1 MKVLILLAA
10 SLQAQSLDS
19 IIAKE
24 VAAMEQKLIETR
36 RELHMHPELSN
47 QESLTGKFIAD
58 RLRALGFDEVKTNV
72 AGHGVI
78 GVIQGGKPGP
88 VVAWRADIDALPI
101 DESAFDVP
109 YRSTNKGVKH
119 ACGHDAHMTV
129 ALGVAEVFSRIRKDL
144 PGTVKFIF
152 QPAEE
157 GVSNAEFFGAALMIK
172 EGAMQNPRPKAI
184 FAFHVSPM
192 IEAGKIGYASG
203 PFLAS
208 VDSVNISVKGKKAHG
223 AFPQEGTDA
232 LVTAAQC
239 VNMLQTI
246 HSRRISTMDPSVL
259 TMGTISGG
267 DRSNVVAESVKMEGT
282 LRTFSEATRES
293 YRTYV
298 KQTLQGCTGI
308 SGATYELEWLQPSY
322 PVTTNPAGLLEATL
336 PSIRRIV
343 GIEGATRMAP
353 QMGGEDFSLFQK
365 EVPGV
370 MFWLGVGNEA
380 RGIRSGLHT
389 ADFDIDEVA
398 LLVGVKTAAAIL
410 LDYLSR

>member
-1 MKVLILLAA
+1 MKALFLLAA

-19 IIAKE
+19 VIAKE
-24 VAAMEQKLIETR
+24 VSAMEQKLIDTR

-47 QESLTGKFIAD
+47 QESRTGKFIAE

-72 AGHGVI
+72 AGNGVI
-78 GVIQGGKPGP
+78 GIIKGGKPGP
-88 VVAWRADIDALPI
+88 VVAWRTDIDALPI
-101 DESAFDVP
+101 DESDFNVS

-129 ALGVAEVFSRIRKDL
+129 ALGVAEVFSRIKKEI

-172 EGAMQNPRPKAI
+172 EGALQNPRPKAI

-192 IEAGKIGYASG
+192 LEAGRIGYASG

-208 VDSVNISVKGKKAHG
+208 ADSVNITIKGKKAHA
-223 AFPQEGTDA
+223 AFPQDGSDA
-232 LVTAAQC
+232 LVTAAHC

-259 TMGTISGG
+259 TIGTISGG
-267 DRSNVVAESVKMEGT
+267 DRLNVVADSVKMEGT
-282 LRTFSEATRES
+282 LRTFSEATREA

-308 SGATYELEWLQPSY
+308 SGGAFELEWMQPSY
-322 PVTTNPAGLLEATL
+322 PVTTNPADLLAATL
-336 PSIRRIV
+336 PSVRRIV
-343 GIEGATRMAP
+343 GVDGAKQMAP
-353 QMGGEDFSLFQK
+353 QMAGEDFSFFQK
-365 EVPGV
+365 EIPGV

-380 RGIRSGLHT
+380 RGIKSGLHT
-389 ADFDIDEVA
+389 ADFDIDEAA
-398 LLVGVKTAAAIL
+398 LPVGVKTAAAIL

>member
-1 MKVLILLAA
+1 MKALLLLAA

-24 VAAMEQKLIETR
+24 VVAMEQKLIDTR

-47 QESLTGKFIAD
+47 QELRTGKFIAE

-72 AGHGVI
+72 AGNGVI
-78 GVIQGGKPGP
+78 GIIKGGKPGP
-88 VVAWRADIDALPI
+88 VVAWRTDIDALPI
-101 DESAFDVP
+101 DESAFNVP

-129 ALGVAEVFSRIRKDL
+129 ALGVAEVFSKIKKEI

-172 EGAMQNPRPKAI
+172 EGALQNPRPKAI

-192 IEAGKIGYASG
+192 LEAGKIGYASG

-208 VDSVNISVKGKKAHG
+208 ADSVNITVKGKKAHA
-223 AFPQEGTDA
+223 AFPQDGTDA

-259 TMGTISGG
+259 TIGTISGG
-267 DRSNVVAESVKMEGT
+267 DRLNVVADSVKMEGT
-282 LRTFSEATRES
+282 LRTFSEATREA

-308 SGATYELEWLQPSY
+308 SGGAFELEWVQPSY
-322 PVTTNPAGLLEATL
+322 PVTTNPADLLAATL

-343 GIEGATRMAP
+343 GMEGAKQMAP

-365 EVPGV
+365 EIPGV
-370 MFWLGVGNEA
+370 MFWLGVGNVE

-389 ADFDIDEVA
+389 ADFDIDEAA
-398 LLVGVKTAAAIL
+398 LPVGVKTAAAIL